1 MTDSTEMLVCALL
14 ACAAVFVLRQVI
26 RRLLQLVLALMNGCL
41 LWLIILVLVG
51 LYIFQQLTTF

>member
-14 ACAAVFVLRQVI
+14 ACAAVFVLRPVI